1 MPPGLELDPVTGWYY
16 GYIPDQ
22 GVTEVDYS
30 FNIVAYQDEF
40 VGSITCSATAF
51 GTPNS
56 TTGVAILQDLPIFS
70 IATDDGICAGFV
82 VRSGSEAM
90 KDEVPS
96 CHLYLKELRS
106 TLIGNG
112 VLQQASSGYVFTQ
125 DYVFNS
131 PSTAAGVVQGRNAN
145 GRVEW
150 KTKDGR
156 TLRELQEAETN
167 S

>member
-1 MPPGLELDPVTGWYY
+1 
-16 GYIPDQ
+16 
-22 GVTEVDYS
+22 
-30 FNIVAYQDEF
+30 
-40 VGSITCSATAF
+40 
-51 GTPNS
+51 
-56 TTGVAILQDLPIFS
+56 
-70 IATDDGICAGFV
+70 
-82 VRSGSEAM
+82 
-90 KDEVPS
+90 VPS

-112 VLQQASSGYVFTQ
+112 VLQQSSSGYVFTQ

-131 PSTAAGVVQGRNAN
+131 PSTAAGVVQGRSAN